1 MEKLS
6 VISLFSDY
14 TNFSKLLIHNF
25 NNIKYPKE
33 LIEWIIVDDSKYY
46 NGDLFPL
53 EYNIIYMHFKPDEI
67 KKHLKMIVKKQNI
80 III

>member
-25 NNIKYPKE
+25 NNIQYPKE
-33 LIEWIIVDDSKYY
+33 LIEWIIVDDNSKDETFSVGIS
-46 NGDLFPL
+46 GDAW
-53 EYNIIYMHFKPDEI
+53 IIFKYCYS
-67 KKHLKMIVKKQNI
+67 
-80 III
+80 